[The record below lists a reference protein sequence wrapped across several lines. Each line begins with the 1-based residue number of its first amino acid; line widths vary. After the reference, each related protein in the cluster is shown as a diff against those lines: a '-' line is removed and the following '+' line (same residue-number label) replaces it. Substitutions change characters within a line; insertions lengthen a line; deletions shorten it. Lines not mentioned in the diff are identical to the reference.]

1 MATDIILISLICVFV
16 IDCTDIIPTVKR
28 RIGNLIY
35 HRDVNLTLKPFD
47 CSLCMSFW
55 CGLFYILLTGSFSLP
70 LLFLVCLSSYFT
82 PIYKE
87 IYDFVTDMMQT
98 LISNIRAMLF
108 IR

>member
-16 IDCTDIIPTVKR
+16 IDCTDIIPVVKR
-28 RIGNLIY
+28 RISNLIY
-35 HRDVNLTLKPFD
+35 HRDINISIKPFD

-55 CGLFYILLTGSFSLP
+55 CGLAYLLLTGSFSLP
-70 LLFLVCLSSYFT
+70 LLFIVCLSSYFT
-82 PIYKE
+82 PVYKE
-87 IYDFVTDMMQT
+87 IYDFVTDMTQT

>member
-16 IDCTDIIPTVKR
+16 IDCTDIIPVLKR
-28 RIGNLIY
+28 RISNLIY
-35 HRDVNLTLKPFD
+35 HRDVNISIKPFD

-55 CGLFYILLTGSFSLP
+55 CGLAYLPCTGSFSLP

-82 PIYKE
+82 PVYKE
-87 IYDFVTDMMQT
+87 IYDLITDMTQT
-98 LISNIRAMLF
+98 LINNIRAMLF

>member
-16 IDCTDIIPTVKR
+16 IDCTDIIPVLKR
-28 RIGNLIY
+28 RISNLIY
-35 HRDVNLTLKPFD
+35 HRDVNISIKPFD

-55 CGLFYILLTGSFSLP
+55 CGLFYIIITRSFSLP

-82 PIYKE
+82 PVYKE
-87 IYDFVTDMMQT
+87 IYDLTTDMTQT
-98 LISNIRAMLF
+98 LIDNIRAVLF